1 MKYTALALLLLA
13 AACKDTTEPA
23 VARTVDEAR
32 ARMDAALVDLSW
44 AQQDCWALGC
54 RDVAVSVQ
62 LDSSLAPHYFR
73 LPRK

>member
-1 MKYTALALLLLA
+1 MKYLTLLLLLA
-13 AACKDTTEPA
+13 ACSESTEPA
-23 VARTVDEAR
+23 AAVTVEQAK

-44 AQQDCWALGC
+44 AQVDCWRLGC